1 MKEEELKEVELE
13 NESEDKMGDVL
24 PMEQADMKEAQ

>member
-13 NESEDKMGDVL
+13 NESEDKMEDVL
-24 PMEQADMKEAQ
+24 PMEQAEMKEV